1 MIDFGC
7 HDFHARKWAL
17 VLVALE
23 VLSCGLLAS
32 AARAQYHDRVITGV
46 VPFGVGGPS
55 DIISRIVANAMSRE
69 LGRNIVILNKPGGGG
84 NVGMGQVANSKPDG
98 YTLLFCSIATTQNP
112 AVFRNMPYDP
122 LKDLMAVAIFGE
134 SATLIG
140 VSSARFPTQSLG
152 EFVDLVKKNPG
163 KYNIVGAGGQ
173 RMTME
178 KFMLQFGVR
187 LEVVSYRS
195 AGDAATALMSGEAD
209 LLLNNVTTLGTGARN
224 GKVRLL
230 AVAGE
235 NRLKAF
241 PEVPT
246 TKEAGFPDY
255 VEKQH
260 VGLYVAAGTPAEIV
274 NKLYESARRALAS
287 TEVQQRF
294 DEFDY
299 VPSQMNQQ
307 QSDAFYR
314 SEIARWREVA
324 RKANIPFVD

>member
-1 MIDFGC
+1 MIGFAGQG
-7 HDFHARKWAL
+7 RRPPKWML
-17 VLVALE
+17 VSIAI
-23 VLSCGLLAS
+23 LSCCLMVP
-32 AARAQYHDRVITGV
+32 AARSEYPDRVITGI

-69 LGRNIVILNKPGGGG
+69 LGRNIVILNKPGAGG
-84 NVGMGQVANSKPDG
+84 NIGMGLVANSKPDG

-122 LKDLMAVAIFGE
+122 LKDLVAVAVFGE

-140 VSSARFPTQSLG
+140 VSAARFPTQSLE
-152 EFVDLVKKNPG
+152 EFIDLAKKNPG

-178 KFMLQFGVR
+178 KFMMQFGVR

-209 LLLNNVTTLGTGARN
+209 LLLNNATTLGIGARN

-230 AVAGE
+230 AVASE

-241 PEVPT
+241 PAVPT
-246 TKEAGFPDY
+246 TKEAGFPEY

-260 VGLYVAAGTPAEIV
+260 VGLYVAAGTPAEILS
-274 NKLYESARRALAS
+274 KLHESVRRALAS
-287 TEVQQRF
+287 LEVQQRF

-314 SEIARWREVA
+314 SEIARWKDVA
-324 RKANIPFVD
+324 RKANIPPVD